1 MNTVP
6 REKYAWAQNPNL
18 SHGHAGD
25 SHQMLILATV
35 ILARKAQVATTS
47 LHDRDGQ
54 SCGSGWLRQSHRYE
68 PCLGHLA
75 GGLCFPLGL
84 HLEGNSS
91 DVKEANVLGSQGQMS
106 TMNTINSDQ
115 NWLLYLFFTS
125 KSDAA
130 CFKMSRV

>member
-47 LHDRDGQ
+47 LHDQ
-54 SCGSGWLRQSHRYE
+54 GWTVMWVW
-68 PCLGHLA
+68 LA
-75 GGLCFPLGL
+75 
-84 HLEGNSS
+84 ET
-91 DVKEANVLGSQGQMS
+91 ESQ
-106 TMNTINSDQ
+106 
-115 NWLLYLFFTS
+115 
-125 KSDAA
+125 
-130 CFKMSRV
+130 V